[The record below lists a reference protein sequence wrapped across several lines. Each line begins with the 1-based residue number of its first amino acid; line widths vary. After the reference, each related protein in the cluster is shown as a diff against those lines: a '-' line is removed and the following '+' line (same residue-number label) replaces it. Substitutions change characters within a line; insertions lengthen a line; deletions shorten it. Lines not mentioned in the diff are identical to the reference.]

1 MSDDM
6 ISEKEAEEISGAYAG
21 DVYVVFEKIKEDLDK
36 RIDNQL
42 KILAGIGDEAHR
54 YGFVKALEA
63 YQQCKLIVEQNFE
76 EYKNSEATVNKIYSP
91 MPASGER
98 RHGTERRTV

>member
-1 MSDDM
+1 MSDDLDKV
-6 ISEKEAEEISGAYAG
+6 IA
-21 DVYVVFEKIKEDLDK
+21 KITKDLDD

-63 YQQCKLIVEQNFE
+63 YQQCKIIVEQNIK
-76 EYKNSEATVNKIYSP
+76 EYKRK
-91 MPASGER
+91 R
-98 RHGTERRTV
+98 GTEK

>member
-1 MSDDM
+1 MRLIDADKFKKQVAGM
-6 ISEKEAEEISGAYAG
+6 AIINGYQVDKANKICELIDCQPTAEGCTDETIA
-21 DVYVVFEKIKEDLDK
+21 KIIEDLDA

-54 YGFVKALEA
+54 YGFVKALEV

-76 EYKNSEATVNKIYSP
+76 EYKRK
-91 MPASGER
+91 
-98 RHGTERRTV
+98 

>member
-21 DVYVVFEKIKEDLDK
+21 DVYEVFEKIKEDLDT

-63 YQQCKLIVEQNFE
+63 YQQCKIIVEQNIK
-76 EYKNSEATVNKIYSP
+76 EYKRK
-91 MPASGER
+91 R
-98 RHGTERRTV
+98 GTEK